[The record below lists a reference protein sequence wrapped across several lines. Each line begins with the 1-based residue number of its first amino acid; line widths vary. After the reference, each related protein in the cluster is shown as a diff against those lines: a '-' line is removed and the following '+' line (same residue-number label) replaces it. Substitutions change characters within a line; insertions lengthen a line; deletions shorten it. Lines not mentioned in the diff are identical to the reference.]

1 MAYTIKNADGTVLLN
16 LVDGTVDKTTTSLT
30 LIGRNTDAYGTALNT
45 NLVNILQNF
54 ASIAQPRSPLT
65 GQLWYDISAGRLK
78 VFNLNGVFGEISAS
92 ILSDNKPA
100 TLKQGDL
107 WIDTTNDQL
116 YFTKDG
122 INTTLA
128 GPIYSSQK
136 GKSGWVME
144 EVIDTDSV
152 KRTVTGLY
160 TNDKLLGILSTS
172 SFELNATYQL
182 TGFQYI
188 TAGLTLNPSIPG
200 IRFAGTSTNADTILG
215 IRAQDYLL
223 KQNGGNDQQIQGTG
237 GLVLLSDAGLTLGL
251 YSDLEIFAGGAI
263 GSRSTAIRNTIVDGT
278 TKFITVKSYPSGPNA
293 EVTSLSIKGN
303 RVGVN
308 TLTPVTNFHVEGSS
322 FFNGNVE
329 VYSNLYVYGTFTSIS
344 STLLQVADKN
354 IELAVMPQGTPASDS
369 FADGGGLTLHGSTD
383 KTLTYVNSYTSWSSN
398 IDFNIATGRSY
409 KAGGVTV
416 LTTSTLG
423 PTVTNSNLKTL
434 GVLTQLTI
442 TNVLIKGSGISSLDS
457 SYVIAGAT
465 STATT
470 IGSVITITL
479 GATVP
484 ILSSG
489 TTVTVLGIADLG
501 YNGTYNIRSI
511 VNTGTSFTVIA
522 ANTLSSVTAIMGA
535 NPLAQFKDLMLTT
548 QSSPVDA
555 GIDATARRI
564 KNVQYSSV
572 PTDAATVQFAI
583 DAGSVS
589 SLKGFIVTLDVSK
602 MINQNAEIIT
612 ILNALAP
619 PFNTPPNDGLYQNDF
634 QYDLPI
640 GYRARVLCQTNSISV
655 PPQPVNVA
663 IASSSVMAYPDG
675 TELSAVTNVAVTN
688 VGVVTT
694 ATVSYAIKE
703 FRVIDGPPRW
713 AWYRNIP

>member
-16 LVDGTVDKTTTSLT
+16 LVDGKVDKTTTSLT
-30 LIGRNTDAYGTALNT
+30 LIGKNTDAYGTAINT

-54 ASIAQPRSPLT
+54 ASVSQPRSPLT
-65 GQLWYDISAGRLK
+65 GQLWYDVSAGRLK
-78 VFNLNGVFGEISAS
+78 VFNLDGVFGEISAS
-92 ILSDNKPA
+92 ILSA
-100 TLKQGDL
+100 TTPTILKQGDL

-122 INTTLA
+122 VNTTLA
-128 GPIYSSQK
+128 GPIYSSK
-136 GKSGWVME
+136 NGKSGWVMQ
-144 EVIDTDSV
+144 EVVDTGNKKHV
-152 KRTVTGLY
+152 VTGLY
-160 TNDKLLGILSTS
+160 SNNQLLGILSTS

-182 TGFQYI
+182 TGMQYI
-188 TAGLTLNPSIPG
+188 TVGLTLNPAIPG

-223 KQNGGNDQQIQGTG
+223 KQNGGNDQQVQGAG
-237 GLVLLSDAGLTLGL
+237 GLILLSDAGLTVGL
-251 YSDLEIFAGGAI
+251 YNDLEIFAGGSI
-263 GSRSTAIRNTIVDGT
+263 GSRSAALRNSIVDGS
-278 TKFITVKSYPSGPNA
+278 TKFINVKSYPSGPNA
-293 EVTSLSIKGN
+293 EITSLTLKGD

-308 TLTPVTNFHVEGSS
+308 TITPVTNFHVEGGS

-329 VYSNLYVYGTFTSIS
+329 IYSNLYVYGTFTSIS

-354 IELAVMPQGTPASDS
+354 IELGIVANPSDLT
-369 FADGGGLTLHGSTD
+369 ADGGGLTLYGSSN
-383 KTLTYVNSYTSWSSN
+383 KTFTYINSYTSWSSN
-398 IDFNIATGRSY
+398 IDFNVSSGRSY
-409 KAGGVTV
+409 KAGGVII

-423 PTVTNSNLKTL
+423 STVINSNLKTL
-434 GVLTQLTI
+434 GILTQLTV

-457 SYVIAGAT
+457 SYVISGAS

-470 IGSVITITL
+470 IGAVITITL

-522 ANTLSSVTAIMGA
+522 ANTLSSTTAIMGA
-535 NPLAQFKDLMLTT
+535 NPVAQFKDLMLTT

-564 KNVQYSSV
+564 KNVQYSTV

-583 DAGSVS
+583 DSGSIS
-589 SLKGFIVTLDVSK
+589 SLKGFIITLDVSK

-619 PFNTPPNDGLYQNDF
+619 PRNTLPTDGLYQNDY

-640 GYRARVLCQTNSISV
+640 GYRARVLCQTNIINV
-655 PPQPVNVA
+655 PAQPVNVA
-663 IASSSVMAYPDG
+663 VATVPVQSYPDG
-675 TELSAVTNVAVTN
+675 TETAAVTNIAVSNTA
-688 VGVVTT
+688 VLTT
-694 ATVSYAIKE
+694 ATMSYTIKE

-713 AWYRNIP
+713 AWYRNIV

>member
-54 ASIAQPRSPLT
+54 ASISQPRSPLT
-65 GQLWYDISAGRLK
+65 GQLWYDVSAGRLK
-78 VFNLNGVFGEISAS
+78 VFNLDGVFGEISAS
-92 ILSDNKPA
+92 ILSDIKP
-100 TLKQGDL
+100 TILKQGDL

-116 YFTKDG
+116 YFTVDG
-122 INTTLA
+122 VNTTLA
-128 GPIYSSQK
+128 GPIYSSQD
-136 GKSGWVME
+136 GKSGWVTA
-144 EVIDTDSV
+144 EVLDTGN
-152 KRTVTGLY
+152 RTRKITSLY
-160 TNDKLLGILSTS
+160 ANDQMLGVLSTS
-172 SFELNATYQL
+172 SFELKESFRG

-200 IRFAGTSTNADTILG
+200 IRFAGTSTNADAILG
-215 IRAQDYLL
+215 INAQDYLL
-223 KQNGGNDQQIQGTG
+223 KQNNGDDQQIQGAG
-237 GLVLLSDAGLTLGL
+237 GLVLLSDAGLTVGL

-263 GSRSTAIRNTIVDGT
+263 GSRSTAIRNTIVDGS
-278 TKFITVKSYPSGPNA
+278 TKFITVKSNSPGPNA
-293 EVTSLSIKGN
+293 EVTPLTLKRD

-308 TLTPVTNFHVEGSS
+308 TLNPITNFHVEGSA

-329 VYSNLYVYGTFTSIS
+329 VYSNLYVYGTYTSIS
-344 STLLQVADKN
+344 STLIEIADKN
-354 IELAVMPQGTPASDS
+354 IELAVMPQGTPASDT

-383 KTLTYVNSYTSWSSN
+383 KTLTYINSYTAWSSN

-423 PTVTNSNLKTL
+423 PTVVNSNIRTL
-434 GVLTQLTI
+434 GVLTQLTV

-457 SYVIAGAT
+457 SYVIASAS
-465 STATT
+465 STDTN
-470 IGSVITITL
+470 IGSVITINL

-501 YNGTYNIRSI
+501 YNGTYNIKSI
-511 VNTGTSFTVIA
+511 VSTGTSFTVIA

-535 NPLAQFKDLMLTT
+535 NPVAEFKDLMLTT
-548 QSSPVDA
+548 QSSPIDA

-564 KNVQYSSV
+564 KNVQYSNV

-583 DAGSVS
+583 DAGSVQ

-612 ILNALAP
+612 ILNALSP
-619 PFNTPPNDGLYQNDF
+619 PLNTVPNDGLYQNDY

-640 GYRARVLCQTNSISV
+640 GYRARVLCQSNSISV
-655 PPQPVNVA
+655 PPQPVNVSA
-663 IASSSVMAYPDG
+663 ATSPVMAYPDG
-675 TELSAVTNVAVTN
+675 TELLAITNVAVST
-688 VGVVTT
+688 VGVITT
-694 ATVSYAIKE
+694 ATVSYSIKE

>member
-54 ASIAQPRSPLT
+54 ASISQPRSPLT
-65 GQLWYDISAGRLK
+65 GQLWYDVSAGRLK
-78 VFNLNGVFGEISAS
+78 VFNLDGVFGEISAS
-92 ILSDNKPA
+92 ILSDIKP
-100 TLKQGDL
+100 TILKQGDL
-107 WIDTTNDQL
+107 WIDTVNDQL
-116 YFTKDG
+116 YFTVDG
-122 INTTLA
+122 VNTTLA
-128 GPIYSSQK
+128 GPIYSSQD
-136 GKSGWVME
+136 GKSGWVTE
-144 EVIDTDSV
+144 EVLDTGN
-152 KRTVTGLY
+152 RTRKVTSLY
-160 TNDKLLGILSTS
+160 ANDQMLGVLSTS
-172 SFELNATYQL
+172 SFELKESFRG

-200 IRFAGTSTNADTILG
+200 IRFAGTSTNADAILG
-215 IRAQDYLL
+215 INAQDYLL
-223 KQNGGNDQQIQGTG
+223 KQNNGDDQQIQGAG
-237 GLVLLSDAGLTLGL
+237 GLILLSDAGLTVGL

-263 GSRSTAIRNTIVDGT
+263 GSRSTAIRNTIVDGS
-278 TKFITVKSYPSGPNA
+278 TKFITVKSNPPGANA
-293 EVTSLSIKGN
+293 EVTPLTLKRD

-308 TLTPVTNFHVEGSS
+308 TLNPITNFHVEGSA

-329 VYSNLYVYGTFTSIS
+329 VYSNLYVYGTYTSIS
-344 STLLQVADKN
+344 STLIEIADKN
-354 IELAVMPQGTPASDS
+354 IELAVMPQGTSASDT

-383 KTLTYVNSYTSWSSN
+383 KTLTYINSYTAWSSN

-423 PTVTNSNLKTL
+423 PTVVNSNIRTL
-434 GVLTQLTI
+434 GVLTQLTV

-457 SYVIAGAT
+457 SYVIASAS
-465 STATT
+465 STGTN
-470 IGSVITITL
+470 IGSVITINL

-501 YNGTYNIRSI
+501 YNGTYDIKSI
-511 VNTGTSFTVIA
+511 VSTGTSFTVIA

-535 NPLAQFKDLMLTT
+535 NPVAEFKDLMLTT
-548 QSSPVDA
+548 QSSPINA

-564 KNVQYSSV
+564 KNVQYSNV

-583 DAGSVS
+583 DAGSVQ

-619 PFNTPPNDGLYQNDF
+619 PLNTAPNDGLYQNDY

-640 GYRARVLCQTNSISV
+640 GYRARVLCQSNSISV

-663 IASSSVMAYPDG
+663 AATSSVMAYPDG
-675 TELSAVTNVAVTN
+675 TELLAITNVAVST
-688 VGVVTT
+688 VGVITT
-694 ATVSYAIKE
+694 ATVSYSIKE

>member
-1 MAYTIKNADGTVLLN
+1 MAYTIKNSDGTVLLN

-30 LIGRNTDAYGTALNT
+30 LIGKNTDAYGTALNT

-65 GQLWYDISAGRLK
+65 GQLWYDVSAGRLK
-78 VFNLNGVFGEISAS
+78 VFNLDGVFGEISAS
-92 ILSDNKPA
+92 ILSEVKP
-100 TLKQGDL
+100 TILKQGDL
-107 WIDTTNDQL
+107 WIDTANDQL
-116 YFTKDG
+116 YFTIDG
-122 INTTLA
+122 VNTILA

-144 EVIDTDSV
+144 EVVDTGSV
-152 KRTVTGLY
+152 TRTVTGLY
-160 TNDKLLGILSTS
+160 TNNKLLGILSTS
-172 SFELNATYQL
+172 SFELNATFQL

-200 IRFAGTSTNADTILG
+200 IRFAGTSTNADAILG
-215 IRAQDYLL
+215 INAQDYLL
-223 KQNGGNDQQIQGTG
+223 KQNNGDDQQIQGAG
-237 GLVLLSDAGLTLGL
+237 GLVLLSDAGLTVGL

-263 GSRSTAIRNTIVDGT
+263 GSRSTAIRNTIVDGS
-278 TKFITVKSYPSGPNA
+278 TKFITVKSNPPGANA
-293 EVTSLSIKGN
+293 EVTSLTLKGD

-308 TLTPVTNFHVEGSS
+308 TLSPVTNFHVEGSA

-329 VYSNLYVYGTFTSIS
+329 VNSNLYVYGTFTSIS
-344 STLLQVADKN
+344 STLIQVADKN
-354 IELAVMPQGTPASDS
+354 IELAVMPQGTPPSDT
-369 FADGGGLTLHGSTD
+369 FADGGGLTLHGNTD
-383 KTLTYVNSYTSWSSN
+383 KTLTYVNSYTAWSSN

-423 PTVTNSNLKTL
+423 PTVVNSNIKTL
-434 GVLTQLTI
+434 GVLTQLTV

-457 SYVIAGAT
+457 SYLIASAS
-465 STATT
+465 STATD
-470 IGSVITITL
+470 IGSVITINL

-501 YNGTYNIRSI
+501 YNGTYNINSI
-511 VNTGTSFTVIA
+511 VSTGTSFTVIA

-535 NPLAQFKDLMLTT
+535 NPVAQFKDLMLTT
-548 QSSPVDA
+548 QSSPVEA
-555 GIDATARRI
+555 GIDVTARRI
-564 KNVQYSSV
+564 KNVQYSNV

-583 DAGSVS
+583 DAGSVQ

-619 PFNTPPNDGLYQNDF
+619 PLNTAPTDGLYQNDY

-640 GYRARVLCQTNSISV
+640 GYRARVLCQSNSISV

-663 IASSSVMAYPDG
+663 AATSPVMAYPDG
-675 TELSAVTNVAVTN
+675 TELLAVTNVAVST
-688 VGVVTT
+688 VGVITT
-694 ATVSYAIKE
+694 ATVSYSIKE